1 MPVRFAWFFGLFLLL
16 PGVAVADTGR
26 AGPIVVERA
35 WARATTINVSAA
47 YATLRNTG
55 AKADRLVSVSSP
67 LARRVEIHNIVEKD
81 GIVSMVPVKAIV
93 VSPGEPSV
101 LRPGGL
107 HIMLMGLK
115 QKLIRGQTIPLTFT
129 FRNAGT
135 VTVNARIAKRGAR
148 KAPKPTN

>member
-1 MPVRFAWFFGLFLLL
+1 MVFRIAIMCFLSLSFPAL
-16 PGVAVADTGR
+16 ASNDTGR

-55 AKADRLVSVSSP
+55 TAADRLIRVSSP
-67 LARRVEIHNIVEKD
+67 LARRVEIHNVVD
-81 GIVSMVPVKAIV
+81 RNGIVGMVPVKVIV

-115 QKLIRGQTIPLTFT
+115 QKLVKGQTVPLTFT
-129 FRNAGT
+129 FRTAGAIDVDAVVAT
-135 VTVNARIAKRGAR
+135 HGAR
-148 KAPKPTN
+148 KAPQPTN